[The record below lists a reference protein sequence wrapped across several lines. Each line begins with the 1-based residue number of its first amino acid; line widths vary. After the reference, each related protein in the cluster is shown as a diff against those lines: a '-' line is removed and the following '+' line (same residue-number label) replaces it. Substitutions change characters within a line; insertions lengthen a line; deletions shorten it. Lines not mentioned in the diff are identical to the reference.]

1 MKKIIKILTV
11 VAVIILIFL
20 GYYSVRIYVAWQNYF
35 DCPYDGVIVST
46 TEVAAICVIISVLG
60 EATSNLIEL
69 QKYPLFNP
77 IELQKYPLFNPI
89 NWNMQA
95 LIRLKKV
102 LLFFFIIIALAIE
115 VFGLVCFFDG
125 DVPMALKIHS
135 KVASE
140 LKGINSDDRG
150 EAENAMKFI
159 HSNEYCS
166 QALHFRVP
174 SEDYYAV
181 VERWAEEGSDVAEF
195 LMGERYNRTFGRKI
209 DSAFYW
215 WSRAAD
221 HGNVGA
227 SVRMAQCYEG
237 SIEVP
242 SLSTNIELAFA
253 WWRKAAEGGS
263 ARGYYEMGRIM
274 AEYNQIE
281 EAIYYWKKAADMG
294 NVEAKKVLQKVY
306 SMGIDIE

>member
-20 GYYSVRIYVAWQNYF
+20 SYYSVRIYVAWQNYF
-35 DCPYDGVIVST
+35 DCPYDDVIVST
-46 TEVAAICVIISVLG
+46 TELAAIFVIISVLG
-60 EATSNLIEL
+60 CLAIS
-69 QKYPLFNP
+69 NP
-77 IELQKYPLFNPI
+77 IELQKYPLYNPI
-89 NWNMQA
+89 NWNKSQTP
-95 LIRLKKV
+95 IRHTKV
-102 LLFFFIIIALAIE
+102 LFFFLIIIALAIE
-115 VFGLVCFFDG
+115 VFDLVCFFDG

-140 LKGINSDDRG
+140 LKGINSDDRE

-237 SIEVP
+237 SIKVP
-242 SLSTNIELAFA
+242 SLSTNVELAFA

-294 NVEAKKVLQKVY
+294 SVEAKKVLQKVY
-306 SMGIDIE
+306 SMGINIE